1 MAFRTWSR
9 LLLTAL
15 GVSLLAGAGQLGLAY
30 GFGLLRLT
38 GTFTGVTV
46 NQWPAQLVWVAWCAA
61 NAAVVGAVLTE
72 RVARRDGALTGTGR
86 QLAVAAAAALGATV
100 VAPLCMQPARAA
112 ELISVDPV
120 WAVGICAV
128 LGAVVGAG
136 AALAV
141 LLKPPVG
148 WNMAAVAGALWLL
161 ALLSAVPSF
170 SATGALPLVRLGV
183 FEPAWLDAD
192 AAQRLAMLVLPT
204 TALLAGAV
212 SGALARW
219 RGHPPLV
226 AGATGVAGPVLVAF
240 AYLTAGPGDA
250 VDRYQL
256 APYYGALLAVAA
268 GALGSAAA
276 ALARRP
282 SGGSVAAPQAI
293 EPTDILRPL
302 PAGPPLPGARPSE
315 SGADRTDP
323 TDRAAEPGD
332 AEVAGADL
340 AASAGPG
347 TMGTVSGAA
356 AAGRTTPA
364 HWDWPAAG
372 ATGFPPR
379 SPGDAPNTTAGL
391 TADRAG
397 AGAPTPAPRPA
408 HPVEP
413 ARAGTHEQP
422 AVEPTAATAP
432 NAFPA
437 PPVESADPGAA
448 PGAPAG
454 PNRGAVRSHPVHA
467 ADPAHPA
474 DPARPADP
482 ATTTPGG
489 ASRSTAASAPPAADA
504 ASGNLSSTSTRAD
517 ATPARDA
524 APGTLS
530 STSTRAD
537 ATPARDAATT
547 ASGDA
552 ASGTAAARSA
562 GAGAPPEPVPTDDAA
577 EQPGGTGRSRK
588 GRSSRSTAASAT
600 GRSARRATKAEEPA
614 AAESTDED
622 AGAATPA
629 EPAPRPRRTRKSKA
643 TTKRADPTDPTAEPA
658 TTGDP
663 SAPTSARD
671 SASTDPAPSGTTT
684 GSTPGSASTVAAPAA
699 GAASTGSV
707 PAAEAAGTAD
717 PATSGSDAGRTRV
730 TGIEPAPTA
739 AWASATEP
747 ATGTADPAAASTP
760 PAAGDAPAAGKR
772 REGTREPARPV
783 LKPVPAPV
791 TPTADRPAAPRS
803 TWPVAP
809 AWSAPARPTPTARD
823 EATGPAVPEETSGHR
838 PRHRAPLP
846 DLERAASWEALATAR
861 RAGPTA
867 PAEAAS
873 EGPADG
879 EDGTPGGAA
888 AGATEQNG
896 GRLRGRLGLFRR
908 NRARTT
914 DEGGSGEA
922 EAEPLAEQDEEYVD
936 WVAGLGRP
944 LADNEPE
951 QESGRRSLRSTGR
964 HHRD

>member
-30 GFGLLRLT
+30 GFGILRLT
-38 GTFTGVTV
+38 GSFTGVTV
-46 NQWPAQLVWVAWCAA
+46 NQWPAQLVWVGWCAA
-61 NAAVVGAVLTE
+61 NAAVIGAVLTE

-148 WNMAAVAGALWLL
+148 WNMAAVAGTLWLL

-204 TALLAGAV
+204 IALLAGAAT
-212 SGALARW
+212 GALARW

-240 AYLTAGPGDA
+240 GYLAAGPGDA

-282 SGGSVAAPQAI
+282 SGAAAPAPRAI

-302 PAGPPLPGARPSE
+302 PAGPALPGAAEAGPER
-315 SGADRTDP
+315 ADRAGGP
-323 TDRAAEPGD
+323 AGVR
-332 AEVAGADL
+332 VAGADL
-340 AASAGPG
+340 AARPEAGAVGTAPG
-347 TMGTVSGAA
+347 TEP
-356 AAGRTTPA
+356 AGQATPP
-364 HWDWPAAG
+364 HWDWPATGTTG
-372 ATGFPPR
+372 ATGVPPR
-379 SPGDAPNTTAGL
+379 
-391 TADRAG
+391 TADRG
-397 AGAPTPAPRPA
+397 ADAATDPAADRATGVDAVAAPAPAPRPA
-408 HPVEP
+408 HPAEP
-413 ARAGTHEQP
+413 VT
-422 AVEPTAATAP
+422 AVTAVTGDLP
-432 NAFPA
+432 GDPA
-437 PPVESADPGAA
+437 PASAAHAGGMATRA
-448 PGAPAG
+448 PG
-454 PNRGAVRSHPVHA
+454 
-467 ADPAHPA
+467 DP
-474 DPARPADP
+474 
-482 ATTTPGG
+482 
-489 ASRSTAASAPPAADA
+489 
-504 ASGNLSSTSTRAD
+504 
-517 ATPARDA
+517 
-524 APGTLS
+524 
-530 STSTRAD
+530 
-537 ATPARDAATT
+537 
-547 ASGDA
+547 
-552 ASGTAAARSA
+552 ASGTPA
-562 GAGAPPEPVPTDDAA
+562 GGQSEPVAADDAA
-577 EQPGGTGRSRK
+577 EQPGGAGRTRK
-588 GRSSRSTAASAT
+588 GRSSRATAAPAA
-600 GRSARRATKAEEPA
+600 GRSTRRATAAEEPA
-614 AAESTDED
+614 TAASTDAD
-622 AGAATPA
+622 AVAATPA
-629 EPAPRPRRTRKSKA
+629 EPAPRPRRTRKAKA
-643 TTKRADPTDPTAEPA
+643 TAKRADA
-658 TTGDP
+658 TTP
-663 SAPTSARD
+663 
-671 SASTDPAPSGTTT
+671 
-684 GSTPGSASTVAAPAA
+684 
-699 GAASTGSV
+699 
-707 PAAEAAGTAD
+707 
-717 PATSGSDAGRTRV
+717 
-730 TGIEPAPTA
+730 
-739 AWASATEP
+739 
-747 ATGTADPAAASTP
+747 TADPAAAGAPSAGTPAPGGAATSPASSGTSAGPASGDASTGPAPDGAPAGGGASVSPVFSGASTGPAPDSAPTSPAGGGASTGPAASGRASVSPAASGRVPTSPAAPGGASTGSAPAAPLGATADPATTGGADATGTPITGIEAAATAVPSGPTTEPTPAGADPATGPTP
-760 PAAGDAPAAGKR
+760 PTGDGAPAAGKR

-783 LKPVPAPV
+783 LKPVPAPA

-803 TWPVAP
+803 SWPVAP
-809 AWSAPARPTPTARD
+809 AWSAPPRPTSAERD
-823 EATGPAVPEETSGHR
+823 EATAVPEDTTGHR

-846 DLERAASWEALATAR
+846 DLDRAASWEALATAR

-867 PAEAAS
+867 PTDATS
-873 EGPADG
+873 EGPAGG
-879 EDGTPGGAA
+879 EDTTPDGAA
-888 AGATEQNG
+888 AGAGEQNG

-914 DEGGSGEA
+914 DESGAGET
-922 EAEPLAEQDEEYVD
+922 EAEPLAAQDEEYVD

-951 QESGRRSLRSTGR
+951 QESGRRSLRSSGR

>member
-30 GFGLLRLT
+30 GFGILRLT

-46 NQWPAQLVWVAWCAA
+46 NQWPAQLVWVGWCAA

-148 WNMAAVAGALWLL
+148 WNMAAVAGVLWLL

-204 TALLAGAV
+204 TALLAGAAT
-212 SGALARW
+212 GALARW

-240 AYLTAGPGDA
+240 AYLAAGPGDA

-282 SGGSVAAPQAI
+282 SGGSAAAPQAI

-302 PAGPPLPGARPSE
+302 PAGPPLPGARPAE
-315 SGADRTDP
+315 TGADRTDP
-323 TDRAAEPGD
+323 TDRTEPGD

-340 AASAGPG
+340 ATTPGPG
-347 TMGTVSGAA
+347 TVGTMPTAA

-379 SPGDAPNTTAGL
+379 SPGDGPHTAAGL

-397 AGAPTPAPRPA
+397 SAGAPAPAPRPA

-413 ARAGTHEQP
+413 ARAGTHEQQTV
-422 AVEPTAATAP
+422 APTAVSTAP

-437 PPVESADPGAA
+437 APAEPADPGAT
-448 PGAPAG
+448 PGA
-454 PNRGAVRSHPVHA
+454 
-467 ADPAHPA
+467 
-474 DPARPADP
+474 
-482 ATTTPGG
+482 
-489 ASRSTAASAPPAADA
+489 
-504 ASGNLSSTSTRAD
+504 LSSTPTRAD
-517 ATPARDA
+517 AAPARDA
-524 APGTLS
+524 T
-530 STSTRAD
+530 
-537 ATPARDAATT
+537 TT
-547 ASGDA
+547 ASADA
-552 ASGTAAARSA
+552 VSGTAAAPSA
-562 GAGAPPEPVPTDDAA
+562 GAVVPPEPVPTDDAA

-588 GRSSRSTAASAT
+588 GRSSRSTTASAA
-600 GRSARRATKAEEPA
+600 GRSSRRATTAEEPA
-614 AAESTDED
+614 AAESTDE
-622 AGAATPA
+622 ATGAATPA

-643 TTKRADPTDPTAEPA
+643 TAKRADPTNPTADPA
-658 TTGDP
+658 TTGGP

-671 SASTDPAPSGTTT
+671 SASTDPASSGTST
-684 GSTPGSASTVAAPAA
+684 GSTPGGASTGAASASGTASTGSTRGRAST
-699 GAASTGSV
+699 GAASTGPGASDASTGPVSGKASVSPAASGRGSAGRAAPGGASTGPVPGGASTGPV

-739 AWASATEP
+739 AWASAAEP
-747 ATGTADPAAASTP
+747 PTGTADPAAAP
-760 PAAGDAPAAGKR
+760 PLPTAGDAPVAGKR

-783 LKPVPAPV
+783 LKPVPAPA

-809 AWSAPARPTPTARD
+809 AWSAPARPTPAARD

-846 DLERAASWEALATAR
+846 DLERAASWDALATAR

-867 PAEAAS
+867 PAEAAPS
-873 EGPADG
+873 GPADG
-879 EDGTPGGAA
+879 EDAPTGGAA
-888 AGATEQNG
+888 AGAGEQNG

-922 EAEPLAEQDEEYVD
+922 EAEPLAAQDEEYVD

-951 QESGRRSLRSTGR
+951 QESGRRSLRSSGR